1 MKLVFFKKDE
11 EIKLKFNNN
20 GKDMEFNYVK
30 LIEFLHTNNE
40 LEETEYW
47 DDISEDEK
55 NKVNA
60 MIDKI
65 NEVVVK
71 YTPE

>member
-1 MKLVFFKKDE
+1 MKLVFFKEGE
-11 EIKLKFNNN
+11 EVKLKINN
-20 GKDMEFNYVK
+20 GEDTEFNYVK

-47 DDISEDEK
+47 DGISEEEK